1 MVNFDKQVPP
11 MGSVEN
17 GEDAPEIK
25 EIPEGKRFYRINNR
39 GEIEFL
45 ENPFKVP
52 ETDPNAEK

>member
-1 MVNFDKQVPP
+1 MAEFGSPKPP
-11 MGSVEN
+11 VAGVEKD
-17 GEDAPEIK
+17 EDAPEVK
-25 EIPEGKRFYRINNR
+25 EVPEGKRFYRINNR